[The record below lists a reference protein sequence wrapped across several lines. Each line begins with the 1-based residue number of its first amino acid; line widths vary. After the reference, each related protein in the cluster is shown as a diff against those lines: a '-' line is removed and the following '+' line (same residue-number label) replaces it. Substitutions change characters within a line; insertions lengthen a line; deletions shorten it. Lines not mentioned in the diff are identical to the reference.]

1 MAVMN
6 PARLDLGRF
15 QADKVFNRTNGAIMS
30 VLSLISYLPPKQQT
44 ERLDGLESFHFLDSV
59 ETGTQ
64 VSVFETKDALL
75 VTPRGT
81 PLELSDDPQANLQWN
96 DIKNDLNLKPTPNYD
111 GSGWVHSGFKN
122 AADGIWSQ
130 VKPLLSQAVAA
141 HKAVHFAGHSLGAA
155 IATHLAD
162 RMHGELGVLPQS
174 LLTVGGPST
183 GWAGQLHHL
192 NRIGLED
199 RTVRLINN
207 TDPVGMAVPFGSDVG
222 HTVYFNHKGEAEL
235 GDEGHCW
242 DKLKGVGDALLSFN
256 FNPLQ
261 DHLPKAYAELMTD
274 PRNTDVLNSLGDKL
288 NG

>member
-1 MAVMN
+1 MN
-6 PARLDLGRF
+6 APRLDLGRF
-15 QADKVFNRTNGAIMS
+15 QADKVFTRTNGAIMS
-30 VLSLISYLPPKQQT
+30 ILSLVSYLPPQEQT
-44 ERLDGLESFHFLDSV
+44 ARLDGLESFHFLDSV

-81 PLELSDDPQANLQWN
+81 PLELSDDPNANLQWQ

-122 AADGIWSQ
+122 ATDGIWNQ
-130 VKPLLSQAVAA
+130 VKPLLAQAVAA
-141 HKAVHFAGHSLGAA
+141 NKAVHFAGHSLGAA

-174 LLTVGGPST
+174 LLTEGGPST

-199 RTVRLINN
+199 RTVRLTNN
-207 TDPVGMAVPFGSDVG
+207 IDPVPGAVPFGSKLG
-222 HTVYFNHKGEAEL
+222 HTVYFNSDGVAEL
-235 GDEGHCW
+235 GNQSQFW
-242 DKLKGVGDALLSFN
+242 DRLKGFGAGTPSRTTTPSVTRSSCAT
-256 FNPLQ
+256 PVT
-261 DHLPKAYAELMTD
+261 P
-274 PRNTDVLNSLGDKL
+274 PR
-288 NG
+288 